1 MVNNDLIY
9 NTILHITLIITVIYT
24 LIIILSM
31 KPEKEERYYTPPRK
45 TEREEKESFYMEL
58 LNASTGEVLQFRNK
72 KEFINTIKG
81 YDTIKYFLKGTDE
94 ENIKQLI
101 EWYYPGFKKL

>member
-1 MVNNDLIY
+1 MIY
-9 NTILHITLIITVIYT
+9 NRILVITLIITVIYT

-31 KPEKEERYYTPPRK
+31 KPEKEERHYTPSRK
-45 TEREEKESFYMEL
+45 TEREEKEKFYMQL

-72 KEFINTIKG
+72 KEFINSIRG

-94 ENIKQLI
+94 ENVKQLI

>member
-1 MVNNDLIY
+1 MIY
-9 NTILHITLIITVIYT
+9 NRILLITLIIIVIYT
-24 LIIILSM
+24 LIIILSI
-31 KPEKEERYYTPPRK
+31 KPEKEERHYTAPRK
-45 TEREEKESFYMEL
+45 TEREEKEEFYMQL

-72 KEFINTIKG
+72 KEFINSIKG

-101 EWYYPGFKKL
+101 NWYYPGFKKL

>member
-1 MVNNDLIY
+1 MIIYRIILLTLLITCIYLSLIY
-9 NTILHITLIITVIYT
+9 VLYNEP
-24 LIIILSM
+24 
-31 KPEKEERYYTPPRK
+31 KEAEERHYTPPRK
-45 TEREEKESFYMEL
+45 TEREERFYMKL

-72 KEFINTIKG
+72 KEFINSIKG

-101 EWYYPGFKKL
+101 EWYYPGYKKL

>member
-1 MVNNDLIY
+1 MIY
-9 NTILHITLIITVIYT
+9 NRILLLTLIIIVIYT
-24 LIIILSM
+24 LIIILSI
-31 KPEKEERYYTPPRK
+31 KPEKEERSYKKPV
-45 TEREEKESFYMEL
+45 REESKEKDQFYMEL
-58 LNASTGEVLQFRNK
+58 LNASTGEILQFRNK
-72 KEFINTIKG
+72 KEFINSIKG

>member
-1 MVNNDLIY
+1 
-9 NTILHITLIITVIYT
+9 
-24 LIIILSM
+24 M
-31 KPEKEERYYTPPRK
+31 KPEKEERHHTPPRK
-45 TEREEKESFYMEL
+45 TEREEKERFYMEL

-72 KEFINTIKG
+72 KEFINSIKG

-101 EWYYPGFKKL
+101 EWYYPGYKKL

>member
-1 MVNNDLIY
+1 MIY
-9 NTILHITLIITVIYT
+9 NRILLITLIITVTYT

-31 KPEKEERYYTPPRK
+31 KPEEERYYTPSRK
-45 TEREEKESFYMEL
+45 TEREEKEKFYMQL